1 MWKKRFQPAKKRL
14 ATIIELLCM
23 HNNSTKHLMRVFVF
37 GAAVCLIAF
46 LFFFGFV
53 KAFLQD
59 YAVRKE
65 IKSLEHEKAQL
76 EQNKLTLLDRL
87 QDIKSDSFVEKE
99 ARLKFGLQK
108 PGESVILFNTGDVG
122 LAEGKTT
129 STVRDMK
136 DTPSNA
142 GDWWRYFFNIN

>member
-1 MWKKRFQPAKKRL
+1 
-14 ATIIELLCM
+14 
-23 HNNSTKHLMRVFVF
+23 MRMFVF
-37 GAAVCLIAF
+37 GAAICLLAI
-46 LFFFGFV
+46 LFFFGFM

-65 IKSLEHEKAQL
+65 IRSLEHEKAQL

-108 PGESVILFNTGDVG
+108 PGESVILFNTGDNG
-122 LAEGKTT
+122 LEGGGAT
-129 STVRDMK
+129 STAQTAK
-136 DTPSNA
+136 KTSSNA
-142 GDWWRYFFNIN
+142 GSWWRYFFHIN